1 MDTRTLATLLLAGD
15 QACGA
20 PKPACP
26 PATMADAERA
36 QAVQIA
42 ARGTRAGQHLDDGAA
57 TICFGGHGRGS
68 VLPDGVVVISS
79 SLDQAAAAARL
90 IHLRMHVADGL
101 HRFPAPGVPCGRQLE
116 QATAAEARAIAAEIA
131 ACHELECGDPPYTFA
146 AEVLAATPDERFV
159 RVLARM
165 RDEPATD
172 GLDVMLRRYR
182 ERCDEAR

>member
-15 QACGA
+15 LACGA

-42 ARGTRAGQHLDDGAA
+42 ARGTRAGQHLD
-57 TICFGGHGRGS
+57 
-68 VLPDGVVVISS
+68 VVISS

-101 HRFPAPGVPCGRQLE
+101 HRFPAPGVPCDRQLE